1 MKRLIKSTVLAGACL
16 CALLLVQV
24 TPVQAIIDC
33 SNCTGTTPCSTAC
46 FDFDT
51 TTCGGGGYPCCED
64 SATTGPF
71 NCNVRHFKPVQQ
83 VCKERF
89 WSYYQIHNY
98 CNNTDTYSFTLL
110 FGSNYSST
118 EEQCP
123 EFNSCPVDNG

>member
-1 MKRLIKSTVLAGACL
+1 MKHLIKSTILTGACL

-33 SNCTGTTPCSTAC
+33 SNCTGETPCSTAC
-46 FDFDT
+46 FDFET
-51 TTCGGGGYPCCED
+51 TTCREGGPACCED
-64 SATTGPF
+64 SVTTGPF
-71 NCNVRHFKPVQQ
+71 YCNVRHFKSEVQ

-89 WSYYQIHNY
+89 WSYDQIHNY
-98 CNNTDTYSFTLL
+98 CNNSDTYSFTLL

-123 EFNSCPVDNG
+123 EFNSCPA